1 VLPVQAATFGSAA
14 GAAPGVPLTGSSLTR
29 ARCSGARWASITVA
43 LLLAVPA
50 LAVAAESLGHNDP
63 VASVSL
69 SLVVILIAA
78 KLGGDLALRIG
89 QPAVLGELVLGA
101 VVGNLTL
108 VGVSAF
114 AYIKTDQF
122 IDMLARIGVLLLLFE
137 VGLEST
143 VGQMLKVGLP
153 SLAVACLGVVMPFT
167 LGWGVGAWLL
177 PEESVYVH
185 LFLGATLTATSVG
198 ITARVLKD
206 LGRSQSNEARIIL
219 GAAVIDDI
227 LGLVILAVVTG
238 AILAADRG
246 TGLSPPEIGLMIGK
260 AAGFL
265 VISLVLGVYLTPAVF
280 SAASRLRASGVLLAV
295 GLGFCFSLA
304 WLADRIGLAAIVGAF
319 AAGLIL
325 ENAHYRSFV
334 ARGEQGLED
343 LIQPIA
349 SFLVPVFFVLMG
361 MRIDLHAFAQPGVI
375 GLAAALTVAAVLGK
389 QACSLGV
396 AGQNIDRLSVGLGM
410 IPRGEVGLIFANIGL
425 TLSVG
430 GQRVI
435 DPATFSA
442 TVVMVIVTTLIT
454 PPMLKWSL
462 TRSSKR
468 VNHE

>member
-1 VLPVQAATFGSAA
+1 M
-14 GAAPGVPLTGSSLTR
+14 
-29 ARCSGARWASITVA
+29 
-43 LLLAVPA
+43 
-50 LAVAAESLGHNDP
+50 
-63 VASVSL
+63 
-69 SLVVILIAA
+69 AA
-78 KLGGDLALRIG
+78 KLGGDLAVRLG
-89 QPAVLGELVLGA
+89 QPAVLGELVLGVA
-101 VVGNLTL
+101 IGNLTL
-108 VGVSAF
+108 VGFSGF
-114 AYIKTDQF
+114 AHIKADPF

-137 VGLEST
+137 IGLEST
-143 VGQMLKVGLP
+143 VGQMLKVGLS
-153 SLAVACLGVVMPFT
+153 SLVVACLGIVTPFA

-227 LGLVILAVVTG
+227 LGLVILAVVSGTIVAADQGGGLSYGEIG
-238 AILAADRG
+238 AIV
-246 TGLSPPEIGLMIGK
+246 GK
-260 AAGFL
+260 AVGFL
-265 VISLVLGVYLTPAVF
+265 VTSLVLGVYLTPAVF
-280 SAASRLRASGVLLAV
+280 SAAFRLRASGVLLAL
-295 GLGFCFSLA
+295 GLGVCFSLA
-304 WLADRIGLAAIVGAF
+304 WIADRIGLAAIVGAF

-325 ENAHYRSFV
+325 ENAHYRTFV
-334 ARGEQGLED
+334 DRGEHGLED

-361 MRIDLHAFAQPGVI
+361 MRTDLRSFAQPGAP
-375 GLAAALTVAAVLGK
+375 GLAAALVVAAVGK

-396 AGQNIDRLSVGLGM
+396 TGRNVDRLTVGLGM

-442 TVVMVIVTTLIT
+442 VVVMVIVMTLLT
-454 PPMLKWSL
+454 PPMLQWSL
-462 TRSSKR
+462 RHSSKPQAI
-468 VNHE
+468 V